1 MAEAIALIDYG
12 AGNLHSVHNALIAA
26 GAERV
31 AVTSDPAIV
40 RGARRIVLPGVG
52 SFKACADGLWAI
64 PGLVETIEERVIVDG
79 VPFLGVCVGMQL
91 LATRGL
97 EHGETAGL
105 DWIAGEVRAIEP
117 ADRTIKVPHMGWNDV
132 SPAPHGRAKDR
143 WGAALIEPGEAY
155 FLHSYHFQ
163 PDEGRHVAAMTDH
176 GGGLVAAVARDNIVG
191 VQFHPEK
198 SQAYGIALLARF
210 LEWNP

>member
-1 MAEAIALIDYG
+1 VAEAIALIDYG

-31 AVTSDPAIV
+31 AVTSDPKLV

-64 PGLVETIEERVIVDG
+64 PGLVETIEERVIGKG

-91 LATRGL
+91 LASEGH
-97 EHGETAGL
+97 EHGVTAGL
-105 DWIAGEVRAIEP
+105 GWIPGEVRVIE
-117 ADRTIKVPHMGWNDV
+117 RTDPSIKVPHMGWNDV
-132 SPAPHGRAKDR
+132 SPAPHGRG
-143 WGAALIEPGEAY
+143 GAALIAAGEAY
-155 FLHSYHFQ
+155 FLHSYHFR
-163 PDEGRHVAAMTDH
+163 PENGRDVAAMTDH
-176 GGGLVAAVARDNIVG
+176 GGGIVAAVARDNIVG

-198 SQAYGIALLARF
+198 SQGYGLELLGRF